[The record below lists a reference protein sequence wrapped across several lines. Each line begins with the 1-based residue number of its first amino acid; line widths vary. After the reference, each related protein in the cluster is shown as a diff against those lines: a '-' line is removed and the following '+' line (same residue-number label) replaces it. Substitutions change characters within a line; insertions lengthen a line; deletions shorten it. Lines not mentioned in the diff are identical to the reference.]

1 MKNDGTACQQTVAKS
16 GFKHD
21 GDGSHGAGRKNCDEK
36 YIERGAA
43 LILDAEEGKEAELKK
58 ANRHKNGHPL
68 VYTESLIMSVALVRS
83 MLGMPYRQLAGF
95 VGAMLGPENVPSYG
109 HLRERINRLDVKIV
123 DNFVLASSKPGMIRL
138 VVDSSGLRQHNCGSW
153 IAKKWKTKRGFVKI
167 HFLIDADTKKVLG
180 LKVTDES
187 VGDPT
192 VFQEMFDDVLRMLG
206 PVPKGF
212 TDMEIEEKARIGAI
226 RAAAQDDV
234 DEVVTAAIREAAGD
248 IKVEVAGAVAS
259 AGVEVAKGAASAG
272 VEVAKGAASAGVE
285 VAKGAASAGVEVAK
299 GAASAGVEVAK
310 GAASAGVEVAKGAAS
325 AGVEVAKGA
334 ASAGVE
340 IAGATTVETAN
351 MKPRQNR
358 MPSNPAAVR
367 RTINKIAKEAVSDI
381 SHTPF
386 VIVLGD
392 RAYATRTIIEAV
404 KKAGFVPGILFKKNA
419 KDAGDDPDD
428 PWDEQACDQLGAGEQ
443 NVASLPTEDKVA
455 NREEWKKLNGYG
467 KRWIVEIVFAS
478 FKRMFGESVSSLTK
492 EAIIQEVRIKVAIYN
507 GLIDKE
513 MARAC

>member
-192 VFQEMFDDVLRMLG
+192 VFQEMFDDVLRILG

-259 AGVEVAKGAASAG
+259 V
-272 VEVAKGAASAGVE
+272 
-285 VAKGAASAGVEVAK
+285 GVEVAK

-340 IAGATTVETAN
+340 IAGATTAETAN

-419 KDAGDDPDD
+419 KDAGENPDD

>member
-192 VFQEMFDDVLRMLG
+192 VFQEMFDDVLRILG

-259 AGVEVAKGAASAG
+259 VGVEVAKGAAS
-272 VEVAKGAASAGVE
+272 VGVE

-358 MPSNPAAVR
+358 MPLNPAAVR

-392 RAYATRTIIEAV
+392 RAYATRTIIGAV

-419 KDAGDDPDD
+419 KDAGENPDD

>member
-21 GDGSHGAGRKNCDEK
+21 GDGPHGAGRKNCDEK

-299 GAASAGVEVAK
+299 GAASAGVEVVK
-310 GAASAGVEVAKGAAS
+310 GAASAGVEV
-325 AGVEVAKGA
+325 VKGA

-392 RAYATRTIIEAV
+392 RAYATRTIIGAV

-419 KDAGDDPDD
+419 KDAGENPDD

>member
-192 VFQEMFDDVLRMLG
+192 VFQEMFDDVLRILG

-259 AGVEVAKGAASAG
+259 VGVEVAKGAASAG

-299 GAASAGVEVAK
+299 GAASAGVEV
-310 GAASAGVEVAKGAAS
+310 V
-325 AGVEVAKGA
+325 KGA

-358 MPSNPAAVR
+358 MPLNPAAVR

-392 RAYATRTIIEAV
+392 RAYATRTIIGAV

-419 KDAGDDPDD
+419 KDAGENPDD

>member
-123 DNFVLASSKPGMIRL
+123 DNFVLASSKSGMIRL

-206 PVPKGF
+206 PVPKRF

-234 DEVVTAAIREAAGD
+234 DEVVTAAIRETAGD
-248 IKVEVAGAVAS
+248 IKVEVAGAV
-259 AGVEVAKGAASAG
+259 
-272 VEVAKGAASAGVE
+272 
-285 VAKGAASAGVEVAK
+285 ASAGVEVAK

-392 RAYATRTIIEAV
+392 RAYATRTIIGAV

-419 KDAGDDPDD
+419 KDAGENPDD

>member
-1 MKNDGTACQQTVAKS
+1 M
-16 GFKHD
+16 
-21 GDGSHGAGRKNCDEK
+21 AGVN
-36 YIERGAA
+36 RGPDNTRF
-43 LILDAEEGKEAELKK
+43 LLDAEEGKEAELKK

-192 VFQEMFDDVLRMLG
+192 VFQEMFDDVLRILG

-259 AGVEVAKGAASAG
+259 V
-272 VEVAKGAASAGVE
+272 
-285 VAKGAASAGVEVAK
+285 GVEVAK

-340 IAGATTVETAN
+340 IAGATTAETAN

-392 RAYATRTIIEAV
+392 RAYATRTIIGAV

-419 KDAGDDPDD
+419 KDAGENPGD

-467 KRWIVEIVFAS
+467 KRWVVEIVFAS

>member
-1 MKNDGTACQQTVAKS
+1 MPLKNDGTACQQTVTKS

-21 GDGSHGAGRKNCDEK
+21 GDGPHGTGPKNCDEK

-192 VFQEMFDDVLRMLG
+192 VFQGMFDDVLRMLG
-206 PVPKGF
+206 PVPKRF

-226 RAAAQDDV
+226 RVAAQDDV

-259 AGVEVAKGAASAG
+259 V
-272 VEVAKGAASAGVE
+272 GVE

-340 IAGATTVETAN
+340 IAGATTAETAN

>member
-1 MKNDGTACQQTVAKS
+1 M
-16 GFKHD
+16 
-21 GDGSHGAGRKNCDEK
+21 
-36 YIERGAA
+36 
-43 LILDAEEGKEAELKK
+43 
-58 ANRHKNGHPL
+58 
-68 VYTESLIMSVALVRS
+68 
-83 MLGMPYRQLAGF
+83 
-95 VGAMLGPENVPSYG
+95 
-109 HLRERINRLDVKIV
+109 
-123 DNFVLASSKPGMIRL
+123 
-138 VVDSSGLRQHNCGSW
+138 
-153 IAKKWKTKRGFVKI
+153 
-167 HFLIDADTKKVLG
+167 
-180 LKVTDES
+180 
-187 VGDPT
+187 
-192 VFQEMFDDVLRMLG
+192 
-206 PVPKGF
+206 
-212 TDMEIEEKARIGAI
+212 
-226 RAAAQDDV
+226 
-234 DEVVTAAIREAAGD
+234 
-248 IKVEVAGAVAS
+248 
-259 AGVEVAKGAASAG
+259 
-272 VEVAKGAASAGVE
+272 
-285 VAKGAASAGVEVAK
+285 
-299 GAASAGVEVAK
+299 
-310 GAASAGVEVAKGAAS
+310 
-325 AGVEVAKGA
+325 EVAKGA

-358 MPSNPAAVR
+358 MPLNPAAVR

-392 RAYATRTIIEAV
+392 RAYATRTIIGAV

-443 NVASLPTEDKVA
+443 NVAGLPTEDKEA

-467 KRWIVEIVFAS
+467 KRWIVEIVFAA

>member
-259 AGVEVAKGAASAG
+259 V
-272 VEVAKGAASAGVE
+272 
-285 VAKGAASAGVEVAK
+285 GVEVAK

-340 IAGATTVETAN
+340 IAGATTAETAN

>member
-21 GDGSHGAGRKNCDEK
+21 GDGPHGTGPKNCDEK

-192 VFQEMFDDVLRMLG
+192 VFQGMFDDVLRMLG
-206 PVPKGF
+206 PVPKRF

-226 RAAAQDDV
+226 RVAAQDDV

-259 AGVEVAKGAASAG
+259 VGVEVAKGAASVG
-272 VEVAKGAASAGVE
+272 VEVAKGAASVGVE
-285 VAKGAASAGVEVAK
+285 VAKGAASVGVEVAK
-299 GAASAGVEVAK
+299 GAASV
-310 GAASAGVEVAKGAAS
+310 
-325 AGVEVAKGA
+325 
-334 ASAGVE
+334 GVE
-340 IAGATTVETAN
+340 IAGATTAETAN

-419 KDAGDDPDD
+419 KDAGENPGD

>member
-272 VEVAKGAASAGVE
+272 VEVVKGAASAGVE
-285 VAKGAASAGVEVAK
+285 VVKGAASAGVEVVK
-299 GAASAGVEVAK
+299 GAASAGVEV
-310 GAASAGVEVAKGAAS
+310 V
-325 AGVEVAKGA
+325 KGA

-358 MPSNPAAVR
+358 MPLNPAAVR

-392 RAYATRTIIEAV
+392 RAYATRTIIGAV

-419 KDAGDDPDD
+419 KDAGENPDD

>member
-1 MKNDGTACQQTVAKS
+1 MKNDGAACQQTVAKS

-259 AGVEVAKGAASAG
+259 AGVEVVKGAASAG
-272 VEVAKGAASAGVE
+272 VEVVKGAASAGVE
-285 VAKGAASAGVEVAK
+285 VVKGAASAGVEVVK
-299 GAASAGVEVAK
+299 GAASAGVEV
-310 GAASAGVEVAKGAAS
+310 V
-325 AGVEVAKGA
+325 KGA

-392 RAYATRTIIEAV
+392 RAYATRTIIGAV

-419 KDAGDDPDD
+419 KDAGENPDD

>member
-123 DNFVLASSKPGMIRL
+123 DNFVLASSKSGMIRL

-299 GAASAGVEVAK
+299 GAASAGVE
-310 GAASAGVEVAKGAAS
+310 
-325 AGVEVAKGA
+325 
-334 ASAGVE
+334 
-340 IAGATTVETAN
+340 IAGATTAETAN

-392 RAYATRTIIEAV
+392 RAYATRTIIGAV

-419 KDAGDDPDD
+419 KDAGENPDD

>member
-206 PVPKGF
+206 PVPKRF

-259 AGVEVAKGAASAG
+259 AGVEVVKGAASAG
-272 VEVAKGAASAGVE
+272 VEVVKGAASAGVE
-285 VAKGAASAGVEVAK
+285 VVKGAASAGVEVVK
-299 GAASAGVEVAK
+299 GAASAGVEV
-310 GAASAGVEVAKGAAS
+310 V
-325 AGVEVAKGA
+325 KGA

-358 MPSNPAAVR
+358 MPLNPAAVR

-392 RAYATRTIIEAV
+392 RAYATRTIIGAV

-419 KDAGDDPDD
+419 KDAGENPDD

>member
-259 AGVEVAKGAASAG
+259 AGVEVVKGAASAG
-272 VEVAKGAASAGVE
+272 VEVVKGAASAGVE
-285 VAKGAASAGVEVAK
+285 VVKGAASAGVEV
-299 GAASAGVEVAK
+299 V
-310 GAASAGVEVAKGAAS
+310 
-325 AGVEVAKGA
+325 KGA

-358 MPSNPAAVR
+358 MPLNPAAVR

-392 RAYATRTIIEAV
+392 RAYATRTIIGAV

-419 KDAGDDPDD
+419 KDAGENPDD

>member
-259 AGVEVAKGAASAG
+259 AGVEVVKGAASAG
-272 VEVAKGAASAGVE
+272 VEVVKGAASAGVE
-285 VAKGAASAGVEVAK
+285 VVKGAASAGVEVVK
-299 GAASAGVEVAK
+299 GAASAGVEV
-310 GAASAGVEVAKGAAS
+310 V
-325 AGVEVAKGA
+325 KGA

-392 RAYATRTIIEAV
+392 RAYATRTIIGAV

>member
-192 VFQEMFDDVLRMLG
+192 VFQEMFDDVLRILG

-259 AGVEVAKGAASAG
+259 V
-272 VEVAKGAASAGVE
+272 
-285 VAKGAASAGVEVAK
+285 GVEVAK

-340 IAGATTVETAN
+340 IAGATTAETAN

>member
-192 VFQEMFDDVLRMLG
+192 VFQEMFDDVLRILG

-259 AGVEVAKGAASAG
+259 V
-272 VEVAKGAASAGVE
+272 
-285 VAKGAASAGVEVAK
+285 GVEVAK

-340 IAGATTVETAN
+340 IAGATTAETAN

-419 KDAGDDPDD
+419 KDAGENPGD

>member
-259 AGVEVAKGAASAG
+259 AGVEVVKGAASAG
-272 VEVAKGAASAGVE
+272 VEVVKGAASAGVE
-285 VAKGAASAGVEVAK
+285 VVKGAASAGVEV
-299 GAASAGVEVAK
+299 V
-310 GAASAGVEVAKGAAS
+310 
-325 AGVEVAKGA
+325 KGA

-340 IAGATTVETAN
+340 IAGATTAETAN

>member
-192 VFQEMFDDVLRMLG
+192 VFQEMFDDVLRILG

-259 AGVEVAKGAASAG
+259 VGVEVAKGAASVG
-272 VEVAKGAASAGVE
+272 VEVAKGAASV
-285 VAKGAASAGVEVAK
+285 
-299 GAASAGVEVAK
+299 
-310 GAASAGVEVAKGAAS
+310 GVEVAKGAAS

-340 IAGATTVETAN
+340 IAGATTAETAN